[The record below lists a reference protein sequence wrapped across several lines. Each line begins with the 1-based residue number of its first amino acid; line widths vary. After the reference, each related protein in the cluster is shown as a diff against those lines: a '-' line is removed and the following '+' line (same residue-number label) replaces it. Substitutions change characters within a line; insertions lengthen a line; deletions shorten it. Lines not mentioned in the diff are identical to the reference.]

1 METQHFYASLA
12 LMPEFPRYQEFIESS
27 ARRAPG
33 TLGHRYAALVHQ
45 GVLAKRASMLTAMF
59 CPDMPEP
66 VVSFISD
73 SWTASLLAAI
83 EYACLQ
89 RRAEE
94 ILACVQEAYKI
105 FREEETVMQNRRIM
119 LDNLDTTYRR
129 PN

>member
-1 METQHFYASLA
+1 METEQIYASLA
-12 LMPEFPRYQEFIESS
+12 LMPEFPRYQEFIESA

-33 TLGHRYAALVHQ
+33 TMGNRYAALVHQ
-45 GVLAKRASMLTAMF
+45 GVLAKRASTLTTMF
-59 CPDMPEP
+59 CPDMPQP

-94 ILACVQEAYKI
+94 ILACVQEAHKI
-105 FREEETVMQNRRIM
+105 FREEEILMQNRQAM
-119 LDNLDTTYRR
+119 LDQLDTTYRR